1 MILAI
6 DIGNT
11 NVVMGCIDDEKIY
24 FEARLATDHN
34 RTYEQYAIE
43 LKNLLELYDFDAS
56 QIEGSIISCVVPP
69 ITNLAK
75 KAVELVIKKEP
86 LIVGPG
92 VKTGLNIKTDNPAQ
106 LGSDL
111 VVGAVAALSRYDAPL
126 IIFDL
131 GTATTVSVIDDKKTF
146 LGGAIVP
153 GVNVS
158 LNALINTT
166 SQLQK
171 ISIENPS
178 VVVGTNTID
187 SMKSGVVYGAASMI
201 DGMVERIKEEH
212 PGEYTVIATGGLAG
226 LIISYCKTRVTHDP
240 DLMIRGLLHI
250 YNKNNIKKM
259 KDEKNKRKIDKNDH
273 K

>member
-11 NVVMGCIDDEKIY
+11 NVVMGCIDEDNIY

-43 LKNLLELYDFDAS
+43 LKNLLELYNFDAS

-86 LIVGPG
+86 LVVGPG
-92 VKTGLNIKTDNPAQ
+92 VKTGLDIKTDNPAQ

-111 VVGAVAALSRYDAPL
+111 VVGAVAALSRYIAPL

-131 GTATTVSVIDDKKTF
+131 GTATTVSVINDKKTF

-178 VVVGTNTID
+178 VVVGTNTVD
-187 SMKSGVVYGAASMI
+187 SMKSGVVYGTASMM

-212 PGEYTVIATGGLAG
+212 PGDYTIIATGGLSG
-226 LIISYCKTRVTHDP
+226 TIVPFCKNKIIQEP
-240 DLMIRGLLHI
+240 DLMLKGLLHI
-250 YNKNNIKKM
+250 YNKNKK
-259 KDEKNKRKIDKNDH
+259 KHVKY
-273 K
+273 

>member
-11 NVVMGCIDDEKIY
+11 NIVMGCIDDERIY

-43 LKNLLELYDFDAS
+43 LKNLLELYNFDPS
-56 QIEGSIISCVVPP
+56 QIDGSIISCVVPP
-69 ITNLAK
+69 ITNLAR

-111 VVGAVAALSRYDAPL
+111 VVGAVAALTIYKPPL

-131 GTATTVSVIDDKKTF
+131 GTATTVSVIDENKTF
-146 LGGAIVP
+146 LGGAIIP

-178 VVVGTNTID
+178 VVVGSNTID

-201 DGMVERIKEEH
+201 DGMVERIREEH
-212 PGEYTVIATGGLAG
+212 PGDYTIIATGGLAG
-226 LIISYCKTRVTHDP
+226 LIVSYCKTKIIHNP
-240 DLMIRGLLHI
+240 DLMLRGLLHI
-250 YNKNNIKKM
+250 YNKNNSKRLKDNKNMPKM
-259 KDEKNKRKIDKNDH
+259 DKNG
-273 K
+273 